1 MAVCSSDFCSKRP
14 GICRF
19 HLEWNVYMPEFSKL
33 FVRFSILSLFVLVGA
48 SGVALAEEAKPQAL
62 TDVQRLASAEM
73 TGRASDSV
81 GNAIARDYIIQRL
94 KQIGVVPCG
103 PDFVQEFRFQTR
115 SGESKTGRNIL
126 ACRPG
131 SLEDHA
137 STAMM
142 VIAAHYDHLGVRDGN
157 IYYGADDN
165 ASGVAA
171 VLEIANAMQKTP
183 PRHDVIFILFDAE
196 EVNLGGSRA
205 YTAQAAADLARIGMM
220 MNFDMI
226 ARGDKGELYVSGSH
240 QLPVLKTLLAPLDG
254 NQGVKLM
261 FGHDRVEQGS
271 DDWTKQSDHYPF
283 FAAGVPHV
291 YFGVE
296 DHADYHQPTD
306 TADKINP
313 QFYLGAV
320 DLLLKASYLL
330 DQALLSINF
339 RIKR

>member
-1 MAVCSSDFCSKRP
+1 
-14 GICRF
+14 
-19 HLEWNVYMPEFSKL
+19 MPELRQMLLRCLCFL
-33 FVRFSILSLFVLVGA
+33 LLSLLLPVGM
-48 SGVALAEEAKPQAL
+48 ALADEATPQVL
-62 TDVQRLASAEM
+62 IDVQRLASEDMA
-73 TGRASDSV
+73 GRASDTA
-81 GNAIARDYIIQRL
+81 GNAQARDYIIQRL
-94 KQIGVVPCG
+94 KQIGVLPCG
-103 PDFVQEFRFQTR
+103 QDFVQEFTFQTR
-115 SGESKTGRNIL
+115 LGESKTGRNIL
-126 ACRPG
+126 ACRAG

-137 STAMM
+137 SAARM
-142 VIAAHYDHLGVRDGN
+142 VISAHYDHLGVRDGK

-171 VLEIANAMQKTP
+171 VLAIAGAMQNQP
-183 PRHDVIFILFDAE
+183 PRHDVMFILFDAE

-205 YTAQAAADLARIGMM
+205 YTTQAAADLARIGMV

-226 ARGDKGELYVSGSH
+226 ARGDKGELYASGTH

-261 FGHDRVEQGS
+261 FGHDRVEQGT

-283 FAAGVPHV
+283 VAAGVPHI

-306 TADKINP
+306 TADKIKP

-320 DLLLKASYLL
+320 DLLSKASYLL
-330 DQALLSINF
+330 DQALLTMNF
-339 RIKR
+339 RNKQ